1 MITGIGEVRL
11 KGGVVMVS
19 PFCCFHKNEMQ
30 GSSCLFI
37 LQQSIPIN
45 LSLVVRD
52 INTMNIISVRDTDS
66 VFL

>member
-11 KGGVVMVS
+11 NRGLLMIPPYGRL
-19 PFCCFHKNEMQ
+19 HKNQMQ
-30 GSSCLFI
+30 GTSSLFI

-52 INTMNIISVRDTDS
+52 INTMNIIPVRDTDS